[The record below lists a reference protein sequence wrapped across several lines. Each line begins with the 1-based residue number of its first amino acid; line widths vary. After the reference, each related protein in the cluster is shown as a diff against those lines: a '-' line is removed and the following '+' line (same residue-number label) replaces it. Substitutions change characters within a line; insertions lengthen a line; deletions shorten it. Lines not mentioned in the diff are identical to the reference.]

1 MRICTVL
8 ILMLIGFVVKG
19 QDIPLFS
26 QKLTNSFIYN
36 PAMAGIGLGSFTLSH
51 RNNYSG
57 VNGAPSNNFLSLHT
71 PFSNYRFGTGFNV
84 FQEEVAA
91 VKSIYASGAFAYHIN
106 LNSLSSLSF
115 GVSGE
120 YNNTRLTDEVI
131 AQNDGSD
138 VILNRYSNGVA
149 QPDFSF
155 GMAYQNRVL
164 KMGISANRLYTAW
177 FEKDSTRNLA
187 NYYSGFLQ
195 GTISVQDGRGL
206 IEPYVAY
213 RKFSESNNV
222 LDLGVYY
229 TYDKKLTA
237 GVATRS
243 GSILNATL
251 GYKLSK
257 NLMVGYS
264 REMIM
269 GSVGGYTGTS
279 NEFVLRV
286 DFADRANQKHYRA
299 TYKSS
304 MTYRKKSVTSATVSS
319 ANKKSA
325 GSHNPKEL
333 HKTQKKLAP
342 YSPSKRY
349 QSTKLNN
356 AGKKKSTSAKLSTS
370 KFKTSYNKH
379 GSKKKGGGAFRN
391 NKYNPVRK
399 KQGAGA
405 YKKNKYNPVRKK
417 RR

>member
-8 ILMLIGFVVKG
+8 TLMFIGFVVKG

-57 VNGAPSNNFLSLHT
+57 VKGAPSNNFLSLHT

-138 VILNRYSNGVA
+138 VILNRYTSGVA

-195 GTISVQDGRGL
+195 GTIPVQDGRGV

-269 GSVGGYTGTS
+269 GSVGGYTGSS

-286 DFADRANQKHYRA
+286 DFADRANQKHYR
-299 TYKSS
+299 TDYKSA
-304 MTYRKKSVTSATVSS
+304 MTYRKKSVTSASLSNSKKTV
-319 ANKKSA
+319 
-325 GSHNPKEL
+325 GSRSPQQA
-333 HKTQKKLAP
+333 HKAQKKLAP

-349 QSTKLNN
+349 QNTKKLS
-356 AGKKKSTSAKLSTS
+356 AGKKISGKTKKSAS
-370 KFKTSYNKH
+370 KKFSTSYNKY
-379 GSKKKGGGAFRN
+379 GSKK
-391 NKYNPVRK
+391 K

-405 YKKNKYNPVRKK
+405 FKKNKYNPVRKK
-417 RR
+417 KRR

>member
-1 MRICTVL
+1 MRIFTVL
-8 ILMLIGFVVKG
+8 ILLFIGFAAKS

-57 VNGAPSNNFLSLHT
+57 VRGAPSNNFLSLHT

-138 VILNRYSNGVA
+138 VILNRYSSGVA

-177 FEKDSTRNLA
+177 FEKDSTQNLA

-195 GTISVQDGRGL
+195 GTIPVQDGRGV

-229 TYDKKLTA
+229 TYDNKLTA

-251 GYKLSK
+251 GYKLTK

-269 GSVGGYTGTS
+269 GSVGGYTGSS
-279 NEFVLRV
+279 NEFVLRL
-286 DFADRANQKHYRA
+286 DFADRANKKHFRA
-299 TYKSS
+299 DYKNA
-304 MTYRKKSVTSATVSS
+304 MNYRKKSVTNASLSSSKKTV
-319 ANKKSA
+319 
-325 GSHNPKEL
+325 GSRSPQQA
-333 HKTQKKLAP
+333 HKAQKKLAP

-349 QSTKLNN
+349 QNTKAL
-356 AGKKKSTSAKLSTS
+356 AGKKTSTKMKSSSS
-370 KFKTSYNKH
+370 KKFSTSYNKY
-379 GSKKKGGGAFRN
+379 GSKK
-391 NKYNPVRK
+391 K

-405 YKKNKYNPVRKK
+405 FKKNKYNPVRKK
-417 RR
+417 KRR

>member
-1 MRICTVL
+1 MRISTIL
-8 ILMLIGFVVKG
+8 ILLFIGFAARG

-57 VNGAPSNNFLSLHT
+57 IKGAPSNNFLSLHT

-91 VKSIYASGAFAYHIN
+91 VKSIYASAAFAYHIN
-106 LNSLSSLSF
+106 INSLSSLSF

-120 YNNTRLTDEVI
+120 YNNTRLTDEAI

-138 VILNRYSNGVA
+138 IILNRYSTGVA

-155 GMAYQNRVL
+155 GVAYQNRLL

-177 FEKDSTRNLA
+177 LEKDSTKTLA
-187 NYYSGFLQ
+187 NYYSGFVQ
-195 GTISVQDGRGL
+195 GTIPLIDGRGV

-213 RKFSESNNV
+213 RKFNESNNV
-222 LDLGVYY
+222 LDLGVYF

-251 GYKLSK
+251 GYKLTK
-257 NLMVGYS
+257 NLLVGYS

-269 GSVGGYTGTS
+269 GTVGGYTGSS

-286 DFADRANQKHYRA
+286 DFADRANKKHFRA
-299 TYKSS
+299 DYKSA
-304 MTYRKKSVTSATVSS
+304 MTYRKKSVTNASLSS
-319 ANKKSA
+319 SKKA
-325 GSHNPKEL
+325 VGSRNPQQA
-333 HKTQKKLAP
+333 HKAQKKLAP

-349 QSTKLNN
+349 QNTKKLGS
-356 AGKKKSTSAKLSTS
+356 GKKTSSKVKSFSGK

-379 GSKKKGGGAFRN
+379 GSKKKKQGGGAFKN
-391 NKYNPVRK
+391 NKYNPVK
-399 KQGAGA
+399 K
-405 YKKNKYNPVRKK
+405 KK
-417 RR
+417 R